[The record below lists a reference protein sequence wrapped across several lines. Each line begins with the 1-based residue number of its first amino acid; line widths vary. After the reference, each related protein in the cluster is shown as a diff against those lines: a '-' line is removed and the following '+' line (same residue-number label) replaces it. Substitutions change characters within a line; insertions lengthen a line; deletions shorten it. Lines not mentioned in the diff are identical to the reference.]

1 MEEYIEYAARKAGV
15 NVQVAH
21 GIEGKHKRHRP
32 GAPSYD
38 LDLKDPETGR
48 RLDMANQNDHAKI
61 ASFIEHSAAGGGT
74 GIGAG
79 YVYMGGK
86 RFHIGGGNPAVV
98 G

>member
-1 MEEYIEYAARKAGV
+1 
-15 NVQVAH
+15 
-21 GIEGKHKRHRP
+21 
-32 GAPSYD
+32 
-38 LDLKDPETGR
+38 
-48 RLDMANQNDHAKI
+48 MANQNDHAKI